1 MRMYDI
7 INDKKQGRELAKEQI
22 AFFTD
27 GCTRGDIPDYQ
38 TSALLMAIYFKGM
51 TERETADLTECMAYS
66 GDTVDLSAFGN
77 LTCDKHSTGGV
88 GDKTTLVV
96 APIVASLGG
105 VVAKMSGR
113 GLGHTGGTIDKL
125 ESIKGYNASLS
136 RRELT
141 EQAGKIGIAVIG
153 QTGRLTPADKKLY
166 ALRDVTCTVDS
177 IPLIASSVMS
187 KKLAA
192 GSKNIVLDV
201 KVGSGAFMKTPEEGK
216 RLAEICVGLGKAH
229 GRNTAALITDM
240 DKPLGETVGNALEV
254 MEAVEVLKNRRHGE
268 FEDICIALSANML
281 SLCRDIP
288 LERAQKEAKEALE
301 SGKAYEK
308 FVQWITAQGGD
319 ISTLKRAE
327 FCREVK
333 AGSEGYICFANAEKI
348 GLCAAALG
356 AGREK
361 KEDDIDYG
369 AGVEIKKTVGDFVK
383 EGETVA
389 LIYTSRRELLDRAE
403 EMYLDALSFGKNP
416 PKNKPH
422 IYFTVR

>member
-7 INDKKQGRELAKEQI
+7 INDKKQGRELTKEQI

-288 LERAQKEAKEALE
+288 LERAQKEAKEVLE

>member
-1 MRMYDI
+1 MAEYSKDL
-7 INDKKQGRELAKEQI
+7 DKQQ
-22 AFFTD
+22 
-27 GCTRGDIPDYQ
+27 
-38 TSALLMAIYFKGM
+38 
-51 TERETADLTECMAYS
+51 
-66 GDTVDLSAFGN
+66 
-77 LTCDKHSTGGV
+77 
-88 GDKTTLVV
+88 
-96 APIVASLGG
+96 
-105 VVAKMSGR
+105 
-113 GLGHTGGTIDKL
+113 
-125 ESIKGYNASLS
+125 
-136 RRELT
+136 
-141 EQAGKIGIAVIG
+141 
-153 QTGRLTPADKKLY
+153 
-166 ALRDVTCTVDS
+166 
-177 IPLIASSVMS
+177 
-187 KKLAA
+187 
-192 GSKNIVLDV
+192 
-201 KVGSGAFMKTPEEGK
+201 
-216 RLAEICVGLGKAH
+216 
-229 GRNTAALITDM
+229 
-240 DKPLGETVGNALEV
+240 
-254 MEAVEVLKNRRHGE
+254 
-268 FEDICIALSANML
+268 
-281 SLCRDIP
+281 
-288 LERAQKEAKEALE
+288 EAKEALE